1 MTLSAPQYEKLILD
15 FRSESDES
23 ISSSSSSGIGAII
36 GLDESGT
43 VAGAPDVAP
52 TREREILEKVLLF
65 FQQKQALTKGSL
77 HSLFHRY
84 NPNTFIVVRTRTRI
98 TGHSPSLDLDEPV

>member
-15 FRSESDES
+15 FLSESDES

-43 VAGAPDVAP
+43 VAGAPVAL
-52 TREREILEKVLLF
+52 TREREILQKSF
-65 FQQKQALTKGSL
+65 TFSAKQALTKGSQ

-84 NPNTFIVVRTRTRI
+84 NPNTFIVTRTRAHI
-98 TGHSPSLDLDEPV
+98 TGHSPSLNLDESV